1 MRRLLLSIT
10 MLLFTVATSKAG
22 NFGNQFVTAKLAYDA
37 SIDVP
42 RSWHVMRGN
51 EMRAIETAVGAAI
64 DLSEYVRLVDGT
76 ESLIVSIFPDR
87 RLYAGVTVTSTALR
101 GSTRSSAATLSEAQ
115 LRSGELTIRQGMEV
129 TLARLGGKAWGW
141 TPLKTIKLDRTTVLH
156 ISYPTCVRRTLVTGE
171 SIYTSS
177 SVQAESTMSLSLRV
191 LRLKMLGCC
200 RFQRHRVRCMHET
213 GGAAWS
219 DASLR
224 ESSKWRR

>member
-10 MLLFTVATSKAG
+10 VLLFTVATSVAG
-22 NFGNQFVTAKLAYDA
+22 NLGNQFVTAKLAYDA

-64 DLSEYVRLVDGT
+64 DLSGYVRLFDGT

-156 ISYPTCVRRTLVTGE
+156 ISY
-171 SIYTSS
+171 
-177 SVQAESTMSLSLRV
+177 LRS
-191 LRLKMLGCC
+191 
-200 RFQRHRVRCMHET
+200 
-213 GGAAWS
+213 S
-219 DASLR
+219 DAGD
-224 ESSKWRR
+224 RRVHLYKFFGTGRIYDVALSTSVAAEDVNSVVLKRIADSFSAP

>member
-10 MLLFTVATSKAG
+10 VLLFTVAPSVAG
-22 NFGNQFVTAKLAYDA
+22 NLGNQFVTAKLAYDA

-51 EMRAIETAVGAAI
+51 EMRAIETAVGAVI
-64 DLSEYVRLVDGT
+64 DLSGYVRLVDGT

-141 TPLKTIKLDRTTVLH
+141 TPLKTIKLNRTTGLH
-156 ISYPTCVRRTLVTGE
+156 ISY
-171 SIYTSS
+171 
-177 SVQAESTMSLSLRV
+177 LRS
-191 LRLKMLGCC
+191 
-200 RFQRHRVRCMHET
+200 
-213 GGAAWS
+213 S
-219 DASLR
+219 DAGD
-224 ESSKWRR
+224 RRVHIYKFFGTGRIYDVALSTSVAAEDVNGVVLKRIADSFSAP